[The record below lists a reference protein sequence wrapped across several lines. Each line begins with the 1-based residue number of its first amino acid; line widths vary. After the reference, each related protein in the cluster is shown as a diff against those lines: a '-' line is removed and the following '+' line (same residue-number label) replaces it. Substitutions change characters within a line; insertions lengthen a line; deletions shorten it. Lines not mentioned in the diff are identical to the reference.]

1 MNRKHSL
8 TYFLLLSLQALSF
21 SLFAQHPQVHPGK
34 EADNRHESVF
44 YTTVPAHEFDIISG
58 RPTDHSVAISILT
71 YRSIEAHIEYRETGS
86 KKTNSKKITLTSGE
100 PKEIVVDNLIADKRY
115 DYQLVYQEPG
125 QNQIQK
131 SPVYHFHTQRKKGET
146 FTFTLTADPHLDQ
159 NCDTFTYKTMLLNAA
174 SDSADFHI
182 DLGDTFMT
190 DKYRTNYQ
198 DALKQYLAQRYYFG
212 LLSTSSPLFLVQGNH
227 DGESGQRLNGKADN
241 MTVWSNLTRKK
252 YFPNPTPDGFY
263 TGNDRE
269 EPFVGLSQNYYAW
282 EWGNALFIVLDPFW
296 FTPQAGMNNPWER
309 TLSKAQ
315 YDWLKATLE
324 KSKSTFKFIFIHNLV
339 GGVDLKGK
347 ARGGMEAAGLYE
359 WGGQSPNGKDEFQQ
373 NRPDWEIPIHTLLVK
388 NRVTAVF
395 HGHDHL
401 FAQQQLDGVLYQ
413 CLPQPGAK
421 DAGNPR
427 QATEYGYVNGSLMTN
442 AGYLRVVV
450 SAQSIQLD
458 YVTKDKSVL
467 HSNTLKSNTK

>member
-1 MNRKHSL
+1 MNRKQFLTSL
-8 TYFLLLSLQALSF
+8 PLLFLQAVS
-21 SLFAQHPQVHPGK
+21 FAQQPQEQPGR
-34 EADNRHESVF
+34 EPGIRQESVF
-44 YTTVPAHEFDIISG
+44 YTTIPAHDFDIITG
-58 RPTDHSVAISILT
+58 RPTDHSVTISVLAN
-71 YRSIEAHIEYRETGS
+71 RNSEAQIEYRETGS
-86 KKTNSKKITLTSGE
+86 KKTISKKIALTSGE
-100 PKEIVVDNLIADKRY
+100 PKEIVLDNLMADKRY
-115 DYQLVYQEPG
+115 DYQLIFQESG
-125 QNQIQK
+125 QSQIKK
-131 SPVYHFHTQRKKGET
+131 SPVYHFHTQRKKGEIY
-146 FTFTLTADPHLDQ
+146 TFTLTADPHLDQ

-190 DKYRTNYQ
+190 DKYRTNYR
-198 DALKQYLAQRYYFG
+198 DALQQYLAQRYYFG
-212 LLSTSSPLFLVQGNH
+212 LLSPSAPLFLVQGNH

-252 YFPNPTPDGFY
+252 YFPNPLPDEFY

-269 EPFVGLSQNYYAW
+269 EPFVGLPQDYYAW

-296 FTPQAGMNNPWER
+296 FTPRAGMDNPWER
-309 TLSKAQ
+309 TLGKAQ
-315 YDWLKATLE
+315 YDWLKTTLE
-324 KSKSTFKFIFIHNLV
+324 KSRATFKFVFIHNLV

-359 WGGQSPNGKDEFQQ
+359 WGGQSPNGNDEFQQ
-373 NRPDWEIPIHTLLVK
+373 HRPSWEMPIHALLVK

-401 FAQQQLDGVLYQ
+401 FAQQPLDGILYQ

-421 DAGNPR
+421 GTGNPR
-427 QATEYGYVNGSLMTN
+427 QAGEYGYVNGPMMSN
-442 AGYLRVVV
+442 AGYMRVVV
-450 SAQSIQLD
+450 SEQSVRLD
-458 YVTKDKSVL
+458 YVSKDKTVL